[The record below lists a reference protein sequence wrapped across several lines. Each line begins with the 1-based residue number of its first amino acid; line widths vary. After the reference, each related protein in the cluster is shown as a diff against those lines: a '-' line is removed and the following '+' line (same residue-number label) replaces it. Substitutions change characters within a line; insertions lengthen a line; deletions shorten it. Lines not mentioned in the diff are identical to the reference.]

1 MNLPYSPK
9 KWLAISLAALVATSI
24 GAGAMAQS
32 ANDGT
37 ASQATNQTQ
46 TTPSNQNNQADTAA
60 KPVAQDAAET
70 LTLEKAVE
78 QALKTNP
85 KLQQARLDE
94 KNASVNAELTY
105 RSVAEIPSEFVRSLD
120 AAKQKY
126 VTSAQAKMTEKLN
139 KLAVQAT
146 ENQIKLGAQQLYY
159 ALLHAQADLDLKK
172 QSLERAQT
180 QLKVAKAHFDVGTKA
195 KTDILQAEMGV
206 AGAQA
211 ALAAA
216 ENNVEIARMKL
227 NEFLGVDLDK
237 KWKLSNEN
245 KQVAAPSMT
254 LQQAQEKALQQRIEI
269 TQKQEELSLAELN
282 VKLIEEYSA
291 LSTYPGKIARYN
303 VEKAKLAIEEQK
315 RTVSREVAEAY
326 YSLNAAKLSVEFQK
340 KAREAA
346 AESYRLT
353 SLRYEN
359 GLATTLEVIQA
370 AEALADQENQYEQA
384 VQNYNLA
391 VVNFE
396 TATGR

>member
-46 TTPSNQNNQADTAA
+46 TTPSNQTNQADTAA